1 MSHVC
6 AARVSSE
13 AEGQAKAAEEE
24 EAEEA
29 AEEGEEEAEAEEEE
43 AAEEGEEEEE
53 AEAEE
58 EEAAEE
64 GDASVGVGGR
74 WIRCRRR
81 RRWGWPAPQK
91 VPRDVGI
98 EWDRAWG
105 EVGVTR
111 RRTRVLLRHHEV
123 ALDVHLAR
131 ARAAD
136 LQLVHLRPRRRC
148 RWAWGAG
155 DTQRR

>member
-1 MSHVC
+1 MC

-64 GDASVGVGGR
+64 GGYQRGHR
-74 WIRCRRR
+74 WNMDPVPAPAPAP
-81 RRWGWPAPQK
+81 RWGWPAPQK

-136 LQLVHLRPRRRC
+136 LQRVHLRHHGREV
-148 RWAWGAG
+148 
-155 DTQRR
+155 